1 MQISSPPTKIGIYRT
16 QTSIYRYPG
25 HPANDQP
32 CRSEHQPHQIRY
44 PEHQPQTNQDP
55 GHKSATKQISRTPTS
70 NQRGIQNTNQL
81 SIGIQDQY
89 RPNRYPR
96 QQPTTNEIS
105 RTPTIIKP
113 DIQNTNH
120 FVCKF
125 SAPLATKVTYKMR
138 SGEKRMW
145 GRGPALYK
153 HNYYPNKKWGHLIT
167 INQISRTPFA
177 NQTGSRIPTSNQPE
191 SRTPIIDQLDVQNT
205 SHQQADKSATSQI
218 SRKPAIPSDIHD
230 TNHQPIMLLS
240 RTASNIGI
248 SRGTNQQSK
257 DFQDPPST
265 TGILDTNYR
274 PYRYPGHQPTT
285 TRYPGHQPSSN
296 KISRTPQPSSSQI
309 VRTQ

>member
-1 MQISSPPTKIGIYRT
+1 M
-16 QTSIYRYPG
+16 RYPG
-25 HPANDQP
+25 HQPSSTNRYPGHQPATNKISRTPTISQQISRTPINDKPNIQD
-32 CRSEHQPHQIRY
+32 SNPHQIRY
-44 PEHQPQTNQDP
+44 TEHQPQTNQDP

-70 NQRGIQNTNQL
+70 DQRGIQNTNQL

-125 SAPLATKVTYKMR
+125 SAPLATKFTYKMR

-205 SHQQADKSATSQI
+205 SHQQADQSATSQI

-230 TNHQPIMLLS
+230 TNHQPIMQIQNPEHHPTCGFLGAP
-240 RTASNIGI
+240 TSN
-248 SRGTNQQSK
+248 Q
-257 DFQDPPST
+257 
-265 TGILDTNYR
+265 
-274 PYRYPGHQPTT
+274 
-285 TRYPGHQPSSN
+285 
-296 KISRTPQPSSSQI
+296 
-309 VRTQ
+309 